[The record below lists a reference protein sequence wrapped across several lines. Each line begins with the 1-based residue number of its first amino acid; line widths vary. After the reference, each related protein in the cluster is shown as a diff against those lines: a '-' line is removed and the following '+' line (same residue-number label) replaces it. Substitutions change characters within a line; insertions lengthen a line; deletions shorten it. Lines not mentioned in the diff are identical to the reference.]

1 MSRPNRKLK
10 IKLALVAALT
20 ALIAGAMLATGSG
33 EPGHAATDRTVGSV
47 R

>member
-1 MSRPNRKLK
+1 MSKKLK
-10 IKLALVAALT
+10 IKLLAVAALA

-33 EPGHAATDRTVGSV
+33 EPRSTAGRQTTGST

>member
-1 MSRPNRKLK
+1 MSRKAK
-10 IKLALVAALT
+10 IKIVVVGALI

-33 EPGHAATDRTVGSV
+33 EPTAHALGAV

>member
-1 MSRPNRKLK
+1 MKTKLK
-10 IKLALVAALT
+10 IKLLAVAALT

-33 EPGHAATDRTVGSV
+33 EPRATAGRPTAGGT